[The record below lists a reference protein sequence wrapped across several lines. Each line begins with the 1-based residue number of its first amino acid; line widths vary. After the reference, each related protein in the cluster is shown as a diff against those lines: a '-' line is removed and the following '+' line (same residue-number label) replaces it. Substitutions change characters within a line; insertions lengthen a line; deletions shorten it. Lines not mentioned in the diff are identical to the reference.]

1 MYKKLKP
8 VSSPTRVWERRNWHN
23 ETKIRRIS
31 VYYKKNRIFALKM
44 TENQLK
50 YYLSSPRFNVYLAQ
64 TDNDTEKAYRLYK
77 ANIELSEAFYPV
89 LSVLEICLRNAINEQ
104 LKQHFNDPNW
114 FKNHLPPEF
123 RHFISEAEQK
133 ILLQQKNVTADKI
146 IAELNFGFWNRLFNR
161 NNAEL
166 LWKPLR
172 LIFKNIPKELRQR
185 DTIADNLHSI
195 RKLRNR
201 VYHYEPIFRNL
212 GEVEKQYN
220 EMISFIAWLDKD
232 LPKLLDDIDRFKE
245 IFSKAKA
252 I

>member
-1 MYKKLKP
+1 
-8 VSSPTRVWERRNWHN
+8 
-23 ETKIRRIS
+23 
-31 VYYKKNRIFALKM
+31 M

-50 YYLSSPRFNVYLAQ
+50 YYISSPRFNVYLAQ
-64 TDNDTEKAYRLYK
+64 TNNDFGKAYRLYK

-104 LKQHFNDPNW
+104 LKQHFNDPLW
-114 FKNHLPPEF
+114 FKNHLPKEF
-123 RHFISEAEQK
+123 QHFIKEAEQK
-133 ILLQQKNVTADKI
+133 TTAQNKTVTADKI

-161 NNAEL
+161 NYTGL

-172 LIFKNIPKELRQR
+172 LIFKNTPKHLRQR
-185 DTIADNLHSI
+185 DIIADHLFRI

-212 GEVEKQYN
+212 DELEKLYN
-220 EMISFIAWLDKD
+220 EMLEFIAWLDNE
-232 LPKLLDDIDRFKE
+232 LPKLLQDIDRFKE
-245 IFSKAKA
+245 IFAKAKA

>member
-1 MYKKLKP
+1 
-8 VSSPTRVWERRNWHN
+8 
-23 ETKIRRIS
+23 
-31 VYYKKNRIFALKM
+31 M
-44 TENQLK
+44 TESQLK
-50 YYLSSPRFNVYLAQ
+50 YYLSNPRFNVYLSQ
-64 TDNDTEKAYRLYK
+64 TENDFGKAYLLYK

-104 LKQHFNDPNW
+104 LKEHFNDSYW

-123 RHFISEAEQK
+123 RPFVLEAEQK
-133 ILLQQKNVTADKI
+133 ITSQHKTVTADKI

-161 NNAEL
+161 HYTGL

-172 LIFKNIPKELRQR
+172 LIFKNTPKHLRQR
-185 DTIADNLHSI
+185 DTIADYLFRV

-212 GEVEKQYN
+212 QDVEKQFN
-220 EMISFIAWLDKD
+220 EMLEFIIWLDKD
-232 LPKLLDDIDRFKE
+232 LPQLLDNIDRFKE
-245 IFSKAKA
+245 IFIKAKA